1 MFYWFPVIVKC
12 VLLLVSSYNK
22 MHVLL
27 LVSLYSKTVL
37 WLSHDWFPHTT
48 KMWTFTG
55 FLMQVE
61 MYTFFFSFFQDSFC
75 TLIHLV
81 KVDLSKNKL
90 TELPV
95 DFGQLENLQHL
106 DLLGNQLTTLP
117 ESFSLLN
124 KLKWLDLKDNP
135 LDTGLKKN
143 AGDCLDEKQCRACA
157 QRVMQ
162 LIIMMNC
169 YGYLRVLLVSLY
181 MGT

>member
-1 MFYWFPVIVKC
+1 
-12 VLLLVSSYNK
+12 
-22 MHVLL
+22 
-27 LVSLYSKTVL
+27 
-37 WLSHDWFPHTT
+37 
-48 KMWTFTG
+48 MWTFTG